1 MRCDLS
7 HGWAY
12 EFLGTGSDHAKLTGT
27 YRTNV
32 PVPLADFKSTRLCA
46 ISIVRP
52 LTRKVTP
59 RSQGAG
65 SGGGARGNHSEP
77 AHHFPFTPLSSSSYT
92 KHTAMVSC
100 CSTTFHAMCPWRK
113 ATLRGLGNAR
123 RSNPGALFNAQQ
135 ENYSHA
141 TSRTRMPNRAYKST
155 WCEMFKSST
164 QSPHPARA
172 IHFSIVIGTQF
183 VTVHM
188 LRYGPIAERK

>member
-1 MRCDLS
+1 MCACTADGQFHMRCDLS

-27 YRTNV
+27 YRPNV

-77 AHHFPFTPLSSSSYT
+77 ARHFPFTPLCSSRT
-92 KHTAMVSC
+92 QNITAMVSC

-113 ATLRGLGNAR
+113 ATLTGGWGMRAAR
-123 RSNPGALFNAQQ
+123 IRAALFNAQQ

-141 TSRTRMPNRAYKST
+141 TSGTRMPNRAYKST
-155 WCEMFKSST
+155 WREMFKSST
-164 QSPHPARA
+164 QSPYQLAKYTLP
-172 IHFSIVIGTQF
+172 
-183 VTVHM
+183 
-188 LRYGPIAERK
+188 L